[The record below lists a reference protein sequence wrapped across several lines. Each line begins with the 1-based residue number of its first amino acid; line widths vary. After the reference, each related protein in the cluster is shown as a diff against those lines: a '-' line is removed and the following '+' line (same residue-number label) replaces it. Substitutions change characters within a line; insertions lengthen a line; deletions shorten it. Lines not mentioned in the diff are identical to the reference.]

1 MGEKISKV
9 GEAGDRVEIGQDLAR
24 IDQACV
30 MGARTLDGAGWVRTL
45 ATRRVVINMHRRAT
59 MRVRIAGAAWNP
71 GRPARQSATAHYRE
85 LAVTRTVSRAARLL
99 AALAA
104 AALTGGVLAG
114 CSAHPGQAYVGTYT
128 GSDGKS
134 HSVSVSE
141 KDVQT
146 ASAELSDLPGM
157 DVSTVQE
164 NLLSLQLFEGT
175 AKKYGVVVSDD
186 DARAALADSSGSGDY
201 SRASI
206 DVARSVL
213 ISRALNSLDDD
224 RRAAFASEV
233 GAIQASL
240 VGEASPRY
248 TFTQKGWRV
257 PSSDELAPGGS
268 RQS

>member
-1 MGEKISKV
+1 M
-9 GEAGDRVEIGQDLAR
+9 
-24 IDQACV
+24 
-30 MGARTLDGAGWVRTL
+30 T
-45 ATRRVVINMHRRAT
+45 H
-59 MRVRIAGAAWNP
+59 
-71 GRPARQSATAHYRE
+71 
-85 LAVTRTVSRAARLL
+85 TVSRAARLL

-128 GSDGKS
+128 GSDGKP

-157 DVSTVQE
+157 DTSTVQE
-164 NLLSLQLFEGT
+164 NLLSLQLFEET

-186 DARAALADSSGSGDY
+186 DANSSGDY
-201 SRASI
+201 SQASI

-213 ISRALNSLDDD
+213 ISRALSSLDDD

-240 VGEASPRY
+240 VGDASPRY

-257 PSSDELAPGGS
+257 PSSDELAPGDS